1 MTEPEAA
8 GERQVS
14 QATHDDWAYGTRGA
28 LPGSCDVLVV
38 GGGIVGVSAAYHLA
52 RAGLS
57 VVLCEKGR
65 IAGEQSGRNWGWVR
79 QQGRDARE
87 LPLMMHSMQIW
98 RELAAELGEDVG
110 FTQGGCLYLAESAAD
125 LAHFEGWLATA
136 AHYQLGSR
144 LLSTAQLGSVLNAP
158 EGRWLGA
165 LYTASDG
172 RAEPN
177 RAAPALARGAA
188 RAGAQ
193 IFTQCAVR
201 GIERSAG
208 RVHGVVTEHG
218 VIRTEALVCAA
229 GAWSNLLCGSFGID
243 VPQLTVKGTVARLAP
258 TRKILEGEAYSNRV
272 AIRRRADGGYT
283 VAHGSLLVHS
293 LVPASLRYARQFWP
307 SLKQERSTVRLR
319 LGKEFL
325 TALRQPRHWDLSR
338 PSPFERERILNP
350 APDSAVLG
358 KIRAGLRF
366 SFPEISEAPFAETWA
381 GIIESSPDVLPI
393 LSGVDQVPGLYLAT
407 GFSGHGFGIG
417 PGAGAVIADL
427 VRGAPPAV
435 TLHALRL
442 QRFFDGSVIL
452 PGPSI

>member
-1 MTEPEAA
+1 MSELEAG

-14 QATHDDWAYGTRGA
+14 QATHDEWAYGA
-28 LPGSCDVLVV
+28 HQAWPASCDVLIV

-52 RAGLS
+52 RAGVS

-87 LPLMMHSMQIW
+87 LPLMMHSMKLW
-98 RELAAELGEDVG
+98 HGLAEELGEDLG
-110 FTQGGCLYLAESAAD
+110 FSTGGCLYLAESPTD
-125 LAHFEGWLATA
+125 LANFEGWLAIA
-136 AHYQLGSR
+136 AQHR
-144 LLSTAQLGSVLNAP
+144 LDTRMLSTVELGSVLSSS

-177 RAAPALARGAA
+177 RVAPALARGAH
-188 RAGAQ
+188 RAGAR
-193 IFTQCAVR
+193 ILTQCAVR

-208 RVHGVVTEHG
+208 RVHAVVTEYG
-218 VIRTEALVCAA
+218 AIRASTVICAA
-229 GAWSNLLCGSFGID
+229 GAWSNLLCGSLGID
-243 VPQLTVKGTVARLAP
+243 LPQLTVKGTVARTVP
-258 TRKILEGEAYSNRV
+258 TRQILNGTAYSERV

-283 VAHGSLLVHS
+283 VAHGSLLEHS
-293 LVPASLRYARQFWP
+293 LVPASLRYARKFWP
-307 SLKQERSTVRLR
+307 SLRQERSSLRLH

-325 TALRQPRHWDLSR
+325 AALRQPRRWDLSR

-350 APDSAVLG
+350 APDPAALG
-358 KIRAGLRF
+358 KIRAALKA
-366 SFPEISEAPFAETWA
+366 SFPQIGDARFAETWA
-381 GIIESSPDVLPI
+381 GMIESSPDVLPI
-393 LSGVDQVPGLYLAT
+393 LSAVERLPGLYIAT

-427 VRGAPPAV
+427 VRGTTPAV
-435 TLHALRL
+435 PLQAFRL
-442 QRFFDGSVIL
+442 SRFFDGSVIR